1 MPPLG
6 GFESAQPFLSGSQF
20 VFLKWVGLGDAVG
33 QWALTIARSMD
44 SSNSIESSALGSLES
59 RTPFEC

>member
-1 MPPLG
+1 
-6 GFESAQPFLSGSQF
+6 
-20 VFLKWVGLGDAVG
+20 VG